1 MHVCIYQHASHEEVE
16 YVLRYFLTVSK
27 PIGIYLKIIQNWYT

>member
-1 MHVCIYQHASHEEVE
+1 MHVCIQQHASHEEVE

-27 PIGIYLKIIQNWYT
+27 PIGIYLKIIQN